1 MKSGLK
7 RVIHMFEEWALALA
21 VQFGWLRLI
30 PAHANTA
37 SKSAQKVR
45 DSRRR
50 LGRRRG

>member
-7 RVIHMFEEWALALA
+7 RVIHMFEGWALALA
-21 VQFGWLRLI
+21 IQFGWLRLI
-30 PAHANTA
+30 PVYANTA
-37 SKSAQKVR
+37 SLPAQKVR